1 MSENT
6 PTIEAPKSRLPLI
19 AGIVALVVAL
29 ALVAFFLTRGDDST
43 AADGETVRIGVV
55 GASDPYWDEF
65 VDAAA
70 EEGIDVELRDF
81 TDYTQPNPALA
92 AGELDLNQFQHSAYL
107 ADYNVAEGQDL
118 TPIGAT
124 ATYPLGLYSTQYE
137 SVEDI
142 PDGAT
147 VAVPDDTT
155 NQARGLLVLQ
165 EAGLI
170 ELADGGT
177 IFSDLQDV
185 EDSSRVEVTQ
195 LAADTTVTSLDDVA
209 AAIVNNDFVERA
221 GLSFEDA
228 LATDDAESPA
238 SLPYVNIFVARAE
251 DADNPT
257 YLRLVEIFQE
267 TQSVTDG
274 LQEVSGGT
282 AVLLRTPA
290 EELQANLR
298 DVEELTRE
306 QRG

>member
-1 MSENT
+1 M
-6 PTIEAPKSRLPLI
+6 
-19 AGIVALVVAL
+19 
-29 ALVAFFLTRGDDST
+29 
-43 AADGETVRIGVV
+43 
-55 GASDPYWDEF
+55 
-65 VDAAA
+65 
-70 EEGIDVELRDF
+70 
-81 TDYTQPNPALA
+81 
-92 AGELDLNQFQHSAYL
+92 
-107 ADYNVAEGQDL
+107 
-118 TPIGAT
+118 
-124 ATYPLGLYSTQYE
+124 
-137 SVEDI
+137 
-142 PDGAT
+142 
-147 VAVPDDTT
+147 
-155 NQARGLLVLQ
+155 LQ

-228 LATDDAESPA
+228 LATDDAESPE
-238 SLPYVNIFVARAE
+238 SLPYVNIFVARAD
-251 DADNPT
+251 DAENPT
-257 YLRLVEIFQE
+257 YQRLVEIFQE
-267 TQSVTDG
+267 TQAVTDG

-290 EELQANLR
+290 EELRANLR

>member
-6 PTIEAPKSRLPLI
+6 PTIEAPKSRGPLI
-19 AGIVALVVAL
+19 GGIVLIVVA
-29 ALVAFFLTRGDDST
+29 AVAVAAFFLLRGGDDTDS
-43 AADGETVRIGVV
+43 GEKVRLGVV
-55 GASDPYWDEF
+55 GASDPYWETF
-65 VDAAA
+65 TEAAA
-70 EEGIDVELRDF
+70 EEGIDLEVVDF
-81 TDYTQPNPALA
+81 QDYTQPNPALA
-92 AGELDLNQFQHSAYL
+92 AGELDLNQFQHNAYL
-107 ADYNVAEGQDL
+107 ADYNTAEDQDL

-124 ATYPLGLYSTQYE
+124 ATYPLGLYSTQYDA
-137 SVEDI
+137 VEDI

-185 EDSSRVEVTQ
+185 EDSSKVEVTS
-195 LAADTTVTSLDDVA
+195 LAADTTVTSLEDVA
-209 AAIVNNDFVERA
+209 AAIVNNDFVEKA
-221 GLSFEDA
+221 GLSFDDA
-228 LATDDAESPA
+228 LATDDAESPE
-238 SLPYVNIFVARAE
+238 SLPYVNVFVARAE

-257 YLRLVEIFQE
+257 YAKLVEIFQD

-282 AVLLRTPA
+282 AVLLKTPV
-290 EELQANLR
+290 EELQSNLA

-306 QRG
+306 NRG